1 MAKQNQNRYGLPM
14 NGTAPMIDQVFN
26 GTGTGLSQAET
37 LDALKG
43 IVNELSN
50 EEIQTAN
57 PNIKG
62 NLLYGYGAPAL
73 SYDGHEYPY
82 IPEWDEHAVP
92 EGQDTLN
99 WHFYN
104 NPLFGD
110 TVDFHNQA
118 SQEQKDQLA
127 REFTLLRNANDYRR
141 QMNLDQFAAEQ
152 RQRDLYGDTLVDLL
166 QNTPEGQSILG
177 TVNVASRNAATPEH
191 RSRERN
197 ITGPGTGAFIR

>member
-1 MAKQNQNRYGLPM
+1 MTNQNPNRYGLPM
-14 NGTAPMIDQVFN
+14 NASAPMIDQVFN
-26 GTGTGLSQAET
+26 GTGSGLSQAET

-62 NLLYGYGAPAL
+62 NPLYGYGAPAL

-99 WHFYN
+99 WHFWN
-104 NPLFGD
+104 NPTFWD

-118 SQEQKDQLA
+118 NQEQKDQLA

-141 QMNLDQFAAEQ
+141 QQDLDQFMAEQ
-152 RQRDLYGDTLVDLL
+152 RQRNVYGDTLVDLL
-166 QNTPEGQSILG
+166 QNSPQGQSILDYIP
-177 TVNVASRNAATPEH
+177 AKDHLSRQRH
-191 RSRERN
+191 IS
-197 ITGPGTGAFIR
+197 